1 MTRRACSK
9 PPGVVGRGPPT
20 GVGLEVPPGWQDAAA
35 GGERDRRNG
44 VRPATRQGLSELGEA
59 SGEAGQALVLLIGL
73 VVLVLMVLALGWDT
87 SNWFLGHRALANL
100 ADGAAVAAANDVDT
114 RTWYRSG
121 GRSVRVAEERARA
134 TVVAYLA
141 GSAGDS
147 GVSGVRLRSVLVV
160 PGEGGPEV
168 TVQVAAPARVGLL
181 RLLRLV
187 PPEMEGQAAA
197 TARLVPP

>member
-1 MTRRACSK
+1 MSRC
-9 PPGVVGRGPPT
+9 GRG
-20 GVGLEVPPGWQDAAA
+20 ED
-35 GGERDRRNG
+35 
-44 VRPATRQGLSELGEA
+44 
-59 SGEAGQALVLLIGL
+59 GQALVLLVGL

-114 RTWYRSG
+114 RTWYLSG

-141 GSAGDS
+141 GSASDS
-147 GVSGVRLRSVLVV
+147 GVAGARLGSVEVV
-160 PGEGGPEV
+160 PGAGGPEV
-168 TVQVAAPARVGLL
+168 TVSVAAPARAGLL

-187 PPEMEGQAAA
+187 PPQMEGHAAA
-197 TARLVPP
+197 TVRLVPP

>member
-1 MTRRACSK
+1 MRGRRRAHA
-9 PPGVVGRGPPT
+9 GP
-20 GVGLEVPPGWQDAAA
+20 QD
-35 GGERDRRNG
+35 
-44 VRPATRQGLSELGEA
+44 
-59 SGEAGQALVLLIGL
+59 GQALVLLVGL
-73 VVLVLMVLALGWDT
+73 VLMVLMVLALGWDT

-114 RTWYRSG
+114 RTWYASG
-121 GRSVRVAEERARA
+121 GRSVRVAQVRARA
-134 TVVAYLA
+134 TVAAYLA

-147 GVSGVRLRSVLVV
+147 GVAKVGLRSVQVG

-168 TVQVAAPARVGLL
+168 TVRLAAPARVGLL

-187 PPEMEGQAAA
+187 PPEMEGRAAA

>member
-1 MTRRACSK
+1 MRPRWRSGRSRSAGSQGGPLVAK
-9 PPGVVGRGPPT
+9 PGG
-20 GVGLEVPPGWQDAAA
+20 
-35 GGERDRRNG
+35 GGERG
-44 VRPATRQGLSELGEA
+44 VAAEPGGGGGPGEGGA
-59 SGEAGQALVLLIGL
+59 GVGGEVRGEGGQALVLLVGL

-87 SNWFLGHRALANL
+87 SNWFLGHRALGNL

-114 RTWYRSG
+114 RAWYMSG
-121 GRSVRVAEERARA
+121 GRSVRVAQERARA
-134 TVVAYLA
+134 TVTAYLA

-147 GVSGVRLRSVLVV
+147 GVAGVQLRSVEVV

-168 TVQVAAPARVGLL
+168 AVQVAAPARVGLL

-187 PPEMEGQAAA
+187 PPEMEGGAAA

>member
-1 MTRRACSK
+1 MSPRWWSERSRSAVTEGGPEAGKPGGGGECSAAAK
-9 PPGVVGRGPPT
+9 SGGGGEPGEGGAVVG
-20 GVGLEVPPGWQDAAA
+20 GVGGEVR
-35 GGERDRRNG
+35 GEG
-44 VRPATRQGLSELGEA
+44 
-59 SGEAGQALVLLIGL
+59 GQALVLLIGL

-87 SNWFLGHRALANL
+87 SNWFLGHRALGNL

-114 RTWYRSG
+114 RAWYVSG
-121 GRSVRVAEERARA
+121 GRSVRVAQERARA
-134 TVVAYLA
+134 TVTAYLA

-147 GVSGVRLRSVLVV
+147 GVAGVHLRSVEVV

-187 PPEMEGQAAA
+187 PPEMEGRAAA

>member
-1 MTRRACSK
+1 M
-9 PPGVVGRGPPT
+9 
-20 GVGLEVPPGWQDAAA
+20 
-35 GGERDRRNG
+35 
-44 VRPATRQGLSELGEA
+44 
-59 SGEAGQALVLLIGL
+59 LLIGL

-114 RTWYRSG
+114 RAWYLSG

-147 GVSGVRLRSVLVV
+147 GIAGARLGSVEVV

-168 TVQVAAPARVGLL
+168 TVRVTAPARAGLL
-181 RLLRLV
+181 RLLHLI
-187 PPEMEGQAAA
+187 PPEMEGRAAA